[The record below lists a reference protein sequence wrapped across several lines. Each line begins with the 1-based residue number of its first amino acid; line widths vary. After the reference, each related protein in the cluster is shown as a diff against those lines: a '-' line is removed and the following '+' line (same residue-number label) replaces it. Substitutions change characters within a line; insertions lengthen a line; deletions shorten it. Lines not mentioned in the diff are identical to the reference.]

1 MDARALLSALQHAR
15 HYEGQ
20 IAQVVEIPARPPR
33 YADLREPLPLPLQ
46 AALADRG
53 ITRLYTHQ
61 VEAIEHL
68 RAGRNVV
75 VVTGTA
81 SGKTLCYNLPVLEEL
96 LRDPLATALFIYPTK
111 ALAQDQLRGL
121 SRFGDA
127 RFGIS
132 FVAGTYDGDTPPGER
147 RRLRDS
153 GNIVLT
159 NPDMLHQAILPH
171 HSRWNR
177 FFTHLKYVVID
188 EVHAYRGVF
197 GSHLA
202 NVMRRLHRICQRYG
216 ATPLFLCSSATI
228 HNPVDHA
235 ARITGRGMELVND
248 DGSPRGP
255 KRFVLWN
262 PPVASPPSPL
272 STEWRGDK
280 RRNDTIAA
288 SASAPAA
295 ASTPPL
301 HSMERGP
308 EGEVPS
314 AQAPSGERRSP
325 LTEAMNLLCQL
336 VREEVQTI
344 AFVRTRLAAEL
355 ISRGAKEYLGR
366 LSPRL
371 PDKIAAY
378 RGGYLPEERREIE
391 RRLAEGEILGVVST
405 NALELGIDIGSLDAS
420 ILVGYPGSIASLW
433 QQAGRAGR
441 GAEEALIFL
450 VADNAPLDQYLIQ
463 HSEYLFEQS
472 PENAVIDPDN
482 PHVTIGH
489 LKSAAYELPIADEE
503 VGLFGEYAETML
515 EILEDQKLVKHL
527 SGRWHWASTEY
538 PAATVNLRNIGGPV
552 YNIVDDSRGHQ
563 VIGTMDEISAWSQLH
578 THAIYLHDA
587 ESYLVLNLDIDNA
600 IAHVEKRE
608 LDYYTQ
614 AVTSSRLQIE
624 DTEEERQWRGCH
636 LGFGEVTVTTT
647 IPMFKKVK
655 YHSRDSLGFEKLELP
670 PQVLETMAFWLV
682 PPDACREAVR
692 QHGLVQA
699 EGLIGV
705 ANCLVEVAP
714 MFVMCDVQDIGVVV
728 DASNLGADTLFLY
741 DRTPGGMGY
750 ALRCMD
756 AAEELLQAVHQVI
769 STCPCADGCPSC
781 VGAAVPAFAQTDLD
795 SGTRGRIPDK
805 EAALI
810 ITHHLLG
817 LEPYVPKPRERRVQA
832 AVPPSPE
839 PEPPPDSGPPD
850 PTTLRRKLSDLGRRK
865 G

>member
-1 MDARALLSALQHAR
+1 
-15 HYEGQ
+15 
-20 IAQVVEIPARPPR
+20 
-33 YADLREPLPLPLQ
+33 
-46 AALADRG
+46 
-53 ITRLYTHQ
+53 
-61 VEAIEHL
+61 
-68 RAGRNVV
+68 
-75 VVTGTA
+75 
-81 SGKTLCYNLPVLEEL
+81 
-96 LRDPLATALFIYPTK
+96 
-111 ALAQDQLRGL
+111 
-121 SRFGDA
+121 
-127 RFGIS
+127 
-132 FVAGTYDGDTPPGER
+132 
-147 RRLRDS
+147 
-153 GNIVLT
+153 
-159 NPDMLHQAILPH
+159 
-171 HSRWNR
+171 
-177 FFTHLKYVVID
+177 
-188 EVHAYRGVF
+188 
-197 GSHLA
+197 
-202 NVMRRLHRICQRYG
+202 
-216 ATPLFLCSSATI
+216 
-228 HNPVDHA
+228 
-235 ARITGRGMELVND
+235 
-248 DGSPRGP
+248 
-255 KRFVLWN
+255 
-262 PPVASPPSPL
+262 
-272 STEWRGDK
+272 
-280 RRNDTIAA
+280 
-288 SASAPAA
+288 
-295 ASTPPL
+295 
-301 HSMERGP
+301 MERGQG
-308 EGEVPS
+308 GEVSSIPPGGEAPS
-314 AQAPSGERRSP
+314 AERRSP

-344 AFVRTRLAAEL
+344 VFVRTRLAAEL

-371 PDKIAAY
+371 PDKVAAY

-391 RRLAEGEILGVVST
+391 RRLAEGDILGVVST

-503 VGLFGEYAETML
+503 VSRFGEYAETML

-552 YNIVDDSRGHQ
+552 YNIVDDSQGHQ

-624 DTEEERQWRGCH
+624 DTEEERQWRCCH

-692 QHGLVQA
+692 QYGLVQA

-714 MFVMCDVQDIGVVV
+714 MFAMCDVQDIGVVV
-728 DASNLGADTLFLY
+728 DASNLGADALFLY

-805 EAALI
+805 EAALV

-817 LEPYVPKPRERRVQA
+817 LEPYVPKPREPRVQA
-832 AVPPSPE
+832 VSPSPQPPPE
-839 PEPPPDSGPPD
+839 PQPPPDTGPAD

-865 G
+865 S